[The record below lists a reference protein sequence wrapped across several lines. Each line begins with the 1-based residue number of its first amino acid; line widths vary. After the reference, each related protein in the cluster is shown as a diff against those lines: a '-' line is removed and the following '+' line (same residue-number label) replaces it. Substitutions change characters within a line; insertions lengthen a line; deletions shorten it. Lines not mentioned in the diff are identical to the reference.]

1 MSSYYIEEDD
11 SFTTTTNINESLAEI
26 NSLAST
32 SMNPKTANKVFM
44 DKLIKLI
51 N

>member
-32 SMNPKTANKVFM
+32 SICKCEYG
-44 DKLIKLI
+44 DDSI
-51 N
+51 